1 LNDRLDPQPGR
12 TRPLPA
18 DAASVIERM
27 AKTFAAQ
34 RAAFAADM
42 DPSLAAR
49 RDRLAR
55 VLALTEK
62 HQGAIADAISADF
75 GHRSSHETDL
85 AEIFVVLSGV
95 RHMRRHVGRWMK
107 SRRVPTPLHMQPGR
121 SEVIPQPLGVA
132 GVISPWNYAYQ
143 LGMAPAAA
151 ALAAGNRVMLKPSEL
166 TPRLSEL
173 LRDIV
178 AEFFAPEEFA
188 VVPGD
193 VEVGRAFSKLPFD
206 HLLFTGSTA
215 VGKQVALAAAEN
227 LTPVT
232 LELGGKSPAIIDV
245 DGDIAVAAP
254 RIAFGKLLNAG
265 QTCIAPDYVL
275 VPRARVDE
283 FVAESERAV
292 TTMYPSLAANPD
304 YTSIVSDRHYE
315 RLTRLVEDAK
325 AQGATVIRISPT
337 GEQPAALG
345 RKMPPTLLVGVDD
358 DMAVMREE
366 IFGPVLPILAYDTPD
381 EAIAYVNRHPRP
393 LALYWFG
400 NDTAR
405 RDRVLRSTI
414 SGGVT
419 VNDTCW
425 HFAQENLPFGG
436 VGASGFGAY
445 HGEQGFRTFSK
456 DKPVFHQAR
465 LNAFGLFRPPYRRHF
480 QTLITLLK
488 RYF

>member
-1 LNDRLDPQPGR
+1 MNDRLDPRLGQSASP
-12 TRPLPA
+12 PA
-18 DAASVIERM
+18 DAASIIARM
-27 AKTFAAQ
+27 EKTFAAQ
-34 RAAFAADM
+34 RAAFALDM
-42 DPSLAAR
+42 DPSREAR
-49 RDRLAR
+49 RDRLSR
-55 VLALTEK
+55 LLALTEK
-62 HQGAIADAISADF
+62 HQDAIADAISADF
-75 GHRSSHETDL
+75 GHRSRHETDL
-85 AEIFVVLSGV
+85 AEIFIVLSAV
-95 RHMRRHVGRWMK
+95 RHMRRHLGRWMRP
-107 SRRVPTPLHMQPGR
+107 RRVATPLHMQPAR
-121 SEVIPQPLGVA
+121 SELIPQPLGVV
-132 GVISPWNYAYQ
+132 GVISPWNYPYQ
-143 LGMAPAAA
+143 LGMVPAAA

-166 TPRLSEL
+166 TPRFSEL
-173 LRDIV
+173 LQEIV
-178 AEFFAPEEFA
+178 AEFFAVEEFA
-188 VVPGD
+188 VIPGD

-215 VGKQVALAAAEN
+215 VGKQIALAAAEN

-232 LELGGKSPAIIDV
+232 LELGGKSPAIIDI
-245 DGDIAVAAP
+245 DCDIAVAAP
-254 RIAFGKLLNAG
+254 RIAYGKLLNAG

-283 FVAESERAV
+283 FVAETQQAV
-292 TTMYPSLAANPD
+292 TAMYPSLAANPD
-304 YTSIVSDRHYE
+304 YTSIVNDRHRD

-325 AQGATVIRISPT
+325 AQGATVIRIAPT

-345 RKMPPTLLVGVDD
+345 RKMPATLLVGVDD

-381 EAIAYVNRHPRP
+381 DAIAYVNRHPRP

-400 NDTAR
+400 DDKTR
-405 RDRVLRSTI
+405 RDQVLHSTI

-436 VGASGFGAY
+436 VGASGMGAY

-456 DKPVFHQAR
+456 DKPVFHQTGV
-465 LNAFGLFRPPYRRHF
+465 NAFGLFRPPYGRPF
-480 QTLITLLK
+480 ETLVALLK